1 MATRR
6 LGLPRLPELP
16 DHPGRALI
24 EHLRQLATWRPADGR
39 LFIWRLLWFPFWF
52 GGDIPAPWLP
62 EHERRLKAGSPAA
75 MGAAS
80 AIDSI
85 GRRIWVNW
93 IIACIARGLWLP
105 FAIGSCIGLIDLARG
120 NHFAPEKLIWIWAV
134 TLPLGLLLGVFL
146 RPRRRRVAWM
156 MDHTFNLHD
165 RMTTAV
171 EALETDAPAPG
182 SRASMSYLQLA
193 DTANAAIGLR
203 RDPRLRLHLPA
214 RELSLA
220 ILAGLMLCALL
231 FLRGIGGHIPGAA
244 ETAVPIFVPAAD
256 RQIVA
261 EAQNPDANPI
271 APPASV
277 DEVNAKSD
285 RSNAAR
291 EDLNAVADALD
302 QNAITQPAADAI
314 RSGDYSTAAQ
324 DIRDAASHA
333 DELSPESQA
342 TLADALD
349 QAAASAKESSP
360 ALADAASQ
368 AADGLREGGTSAES
382 SMRDLGDAVD
392 LAGESVVSQSQLDA
406 EMKQAEANAA
416 NPQTGGD
423 VAQNQP
429 SNSSNSSQSSNS
441 QPNSNPPA
449 SNSQPAPG
457 NTAPNPSSPGSNPN
471 DSSQPSTNDQS
482 NQQPTDGADSKNPNG
497 SPSDAK
503 SGDQPG
509 DPNQPGT
516 SQNPGEG
523 KSDQSGQPSDSQPNS
538 ESASQSPP
546 NAQSGGKTSS
556 GDPSSSDSAKS
567 PQDETNGKGGNQP
580 SDNKSEESAPPVTTS
595 VSEAPTPT
603 GPGTESTIVP
613 TASAELPGGP
623 SQENVSLGGNSGAAN
638 AGNGNGV
645 TMADGTSTQE
655 AIATAG
661 PESNRV
667 PPEYRSVVE
676 NYFNRGTP

>member
-1 MATRR
+1 
-6 LGLPRLPELP
+6 
-16 DHPGRALI
+16 LI
-24 EHLRQLATWRPADGR
+24 ERLRQLASWRPDDGR

-105 FAIGSCIGLIDLARG
+105 FAIGSVVGLIDLARG
-120 NHFAPEKLIWIWAV
+120 NHFAPEKLIWVWAV
-134 TLPLGLLLGVFL
+134 TLPLGLLLGLFL

-171 EALETDAPAPG
+171 EALETDAPPAG
-182 SRASMSYLQLA
+182 SRASMTYLQLA

-203 RDPRLRLHLPA
+203 RDPRFRLHLPA

-256 RQIVA
+256 RQIAA
-261 EAQNPDANPI
+261 ETPNPEANPV
-271 APPASV
+271 APPATV
-277 DEVNAKSD
+277 DEVNAKSA

-291 EDLNAVADALD
+291 EDLNAIADALD
-302 QNAITQPAADAI
+302 ENAITQPAADAI
-314 RSGDYSTAAQ
+314 RSGDYATAAQ
-324 DIRDAASHA
+324 EIRDAASHA

-349 QAAASAKESSP
+349 QAAASAQDSSP
-360 ALADAASQ
+360 ALADAASES
-368 AADGLREGGTSAES
+368 ADGLREGGTAAES

-392 LAGESVVSQSQLDA
+392 LAGESVVPQSQLDA
-406 EMKQAEANAA
+406 EMKQAQENEA

-423 VAQNQP
+423 AAPNQASNP
-429 SNSSNSSQSSNS
+429 SDPSQTTGS
-441 QPNSNPPA
+441 QPNSNT
-449 SNSQPAPG
+449 APG
-457 NTAPNPSSPGSNPN
+457 DNQQAPGSSAPNTDSPGSNPS
-471 DSSQPSTNDQS
+471 DPSQPSTSDPS
-482 NQQPTDGADSKNPNG
+482 DQQPTDNADNKNPDG
-497 SPSDAK
+497 PPSETK
-503 SGDQPG
+503 PGDQPG
-509 DPNQPGT
+509 DPNQPGD

-523 KSDQSGQPSDSQPNS
+523 PSDQPGQPSDSQPGS
-538 ESASQSPP
+538 DSVSQSPP
-546 NAQSGGKTSS
+546 NAQPGGSTSP
-556 GDPSSSDSAKS
+556 GDPSNSDSSEPSTDKEN
-567 PQDETNGKGGNQP
+567 PGGGNQP
-580 SDNKSEESAPPVTTS
+580 SDKKNEETVPPAPTN
-595 VSEAPTPT
+595 VSQAPTPS
-603 GPGTESTIVP
+603 GPGTESTVVP
-613 TASAELPGGP
+613 TASAQLPGGE
-623 SQENVSLGGNSGAAN
+623 SQEQVSLGPKGGSAS
-638 AGNGNGV
+638 AGNGNGATV
-645 TMADGTSTQE
+645 AEGTATQE

-661 PESNRV
+661 PESNSV

-676 NYFNRGTP
+676 NYFNRDTP

>member
-24 EHLRQLATWRPADGR
+24 ERLRQLASWRPADGR

-62 EHERRLKAGSPAA
+62 EHERRMKAGSPAA
-75 MGAAS
+75 LGAAR

-105 FAIGSCIGLIDLARG
+105 FAIGSVIGLIDLARG
-120 NHFAPEKLIWIWAV
+120 NHFAPEKLIWVWAV
-134 TLPLGLLLGVFL
+134 TLPFGLLLGILL

-171 EALETDAPAPG
+171 EALETDAPPAG
-182 SRASMSYLQLA
+182 SRASMAYLQLA

-203 RDPRLRLHLPA
+203 GDPRFRLHLPA

-231 FLRGIGGHIPGAA
+231 FLRGIGGHIPGAT
-244 ETAVPIFVPAAD
+244 ETAVPVFVPAAD
-256 RQIVA
+256 RQIAA
-261 EAQNPDANPI
+261 EEQSQDANP
-271 APPASV
+271 AERPPTV
-277 DEVNAKSD
+277 DEVNAKSA
-285 RSNAAR
+285 RSNEAR
-291 EDLNAVADALD
+291 EDLNALADALD
-302 QNAITQPAADAI
+302 ENAITQPAADAI
-314 RSGDYSTAAQ
+314 RTGDYATAAQ
-324 DIRDAASHA
+324 QIREAASRA

-349 QAAASAKESSP
+349 QAAASAQDSTP

-368 AADGLREGGTSAES
+368 AAEGLREGGTAAES

-392 LAGESVVSQSQLDA
+392 LAGESVVPQSQLDA
-406 EMKQAEANAA
+406 EMQQAEANAA
-416 NPQTGGD
+416 NSQNSED
-423 VAQNQP
+423 AAQNPQ
-429 SNSSNSSQSSNS
+429 SN
-441 QPNSNPPA
+441 
-449 SNSQPAPG
+449 
-457 NTAPNPSSPGSNPN
+457 
-471 DSSQPSTNDQS
+471 SSQPSTTQPGDNPAPNDNQPPSGDTAPGSAPGS
-482 NQQPTDGADSKNPNG
+482 NPDDNTQPSTTD
-497 SPSDAK
+497 PSDPAPSDTTKSEDPNAQPGDSK

-509 DPNQPGT
+509 DPNQPGD
-516 SQNPGEG
+516 SDKPGEG
-523 KSDQSGQPSDSQPNS
+523 PSDQPGQPSDNPSGS
-538 ESASQSPP
+538 ETTSQSPP
-546 NAQSGGKTSS
+546 NPQPGGSTSS
-556 GDPSSSDSAKS
+556 GDPSNSESTKDSTDQEN
-567 PQDETNGKGGNQP
+567 PGGGNQP
-580 SDNKSEESAPPVTTS
+580 SDKTTEETAPPAATNVT
-595 VSEAPTPT
+595 EAPTPSS
-603 GPGTESTIVP
+603 PGTESTVVP
-613 TASAELPGGP
+613 TASSELPGGG
-623 SQENVSLGGNSGAAN
+623 SEENVALPGNSSNSNSGGGTGAM
-638 AGNGNGV
+638 
-645 TMADGTSTQE
+645 MAEGTATQE
-655 AIATAG
+655 AIPTAG

-676 NYFNRGTP
+676 NYFNRSTP